1 MNFDK
6 PRGPEFIELTAQMLA
21 AAQRSDWDGLVS
33 LETRRAKLI
42 SSENSG
48 VLPNAAFLDNAAI
61 QTVQA
66 SDKETLRLVA
76 NRMSEINDVFKV
88 SPLGRRLTRTY
99 SDMVNQ
105 V

>member
-6 PRGPEFIELTAQMLA
+6 PLGPEFMELTAQMLA
-21 AAQRSDWDGLVS
+21 AARLSDWDELVGL
-33 LETRRAKLI
+33 EARRAKMI
-42 SSENSG
+42 NSVNSG
-48 VLPNAAFLDNAAI
+48 VLPNAAFLDSAAI

-76 NRMSEINDVFKV
+76 NRMLEINDVFNV
-88 SPLGRRLTRTY
+88 SPVRRRLARTY